1 MTKRKKITLLNPSK
15 DKVYIDRYAL
25 SLSGYVVL
33 GEAATVKL
41 TAKINSTLDRM
52 FVERIVSNAFPLGA
66 VINGLTDGKS
76 YFLLLGSTEYLW
88 NLNSPFVSY
97 SPIRAELIQV
107 CGGSSWECTAFY
119 DGIIPAGYKEGFK
132 YLLGLT
138 MLGPATSRRSK
149 SMRSKSMRSK

>member
-76 YFLLLGSTEYLW
+76 YFLLLGSTEYPMEFEQSICQLQPNKSRTYPGMW
-88 NLNSPFVSY
+88 RIFVGVYSILRWYYPSRLQRRFQVPPRLNY
-97 SPIRAELIQV
+97 
-107 CGGSSWECTAFY
+107 
-119 DGIIPAGYKEGFK
+119 AG
-132 YLLGLT
+132 T
-138 MLGPATSRRSK
+138 CHI
-149 SMRSKSMRSK
+149 